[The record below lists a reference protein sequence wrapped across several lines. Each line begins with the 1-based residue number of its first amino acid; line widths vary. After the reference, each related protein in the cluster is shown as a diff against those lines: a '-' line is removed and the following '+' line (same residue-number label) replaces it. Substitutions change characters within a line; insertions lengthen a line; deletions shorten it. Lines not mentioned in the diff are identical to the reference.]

1 MDEPTT
7 VVPPP
12 LITLNDDE
20 LALLFAHRARR
31 QAALDP
37 TPDRAQ
43 GRPPVDAPPPYRR
56 RAAAGTPRGSG
67 LATALTLFLT
77 LIVIAVF
84 SMLAAS
90 FFGWTPP
97 QLLAPPTATGAGATA
112 APRPAVVP
120 WEETASGQADA
131 PPPALSPSAVPLTYD
146 LVVPDGVRGA
156 WTREGTADLQVAGLA
171 YALLGTEQGV
181 QYVEL
186 DNGQQSRV
194 WLLPAAPVPVYAPLL
209 ADPALGVLVD
219 PADMGRPSANST
231 GGSSWA
237 ATPTMPAPPPPT
249 AQPPLPRPTTPLTF
263 DPAQAGPGG
272 SSGGSTWG
280 EAQP

>member
-7 VVPPP
+7 APPPP

-37 TPDRAQ
+37 APDRAQ

-67 LATALTLFLT
+67 LATALTLILT

-97 QLLAPPTATGAGATA
+97 QLLAPPTATGAEVTA
-112 APRPAVVP
+112 GRDTAVVP
-120 WEETASGQADA
+120 WEETASGQVDA
-131 PPPALSPSAVPLTYD
+131 PPPALAPSAAPLTYD

-171 YALLGTEQGV
+171 YAILGTEQGV

-194 WLLPAAPVPVYAPLL
+194 WLHAVPAAPVRAPAA
-209 ADPALGVLVD
+209 ADPAIQVLVD
-219 PADMGRPSANST
+219 AADMGVPSTHGT

-249 AQPPLPRPTTPLTF
+249 AQPPLPRPTAPLTF
-263 DPAQAGPGG
+263 DPAHAGPGG

-280 EAQP
+280 QP